1 MLNVSELKDRAKAAF
16 KKNYGLSVFAALI
29 LYIVSGEILS
39 SSSSTTARNSS
50 VTNPVEFETLADQ
63 LFAILPLVVG
73 IVIIFFLLFLLIDVF
88 LLTPIYVGGIRFFLE
103 NASITPSLS
112 TLGFA
117 FKNHYF
123 KIVITM
129 FLKELFVTLWSFLL
143 IIPGIYKGYCYW
155 LVPFLLAENP
165 DKSPLDVLH
174 ISSTMMDGYKLKA
187 LWLDISFVGWAIL
200 KIITLG
206 LSEVL
211 YSGPYYYA
219 TKTEFYLALKE
230 VNPYYFEEKS
240 EEF

>member
-1 MLNVSELKDRAKAAF
+1 MLNVSELKDRAKIAF

-39 SSSSTTARNSS
+39 SSSSTARNSP
-50 VTNPVEFETLADQ
+50 VTNPLEFETLADQ
-63 LFAILPLVVG
+63 LISILPLVVG
-73 IVIIFFLLFLLIDVF
+73 IIVISFLLFLLVNTF
-88 LLTPIYVGGIRFFLE
+88 LLSPIYVGGIRFFVE
-103 NASITPSLS
+103 NARITPSLT

-143 IIPGIYKGYCYW
+143 IIPGIYKSYCYW

-165 DKSPLDVLH
+165 DKSPLEVLH
-174 ISSTMMDGYKLKA
+174 ISSAMMDGYKLKA
-187 LWLDISFVGWAIL
+187 LWLDISFIGWAIL

-219 TKTEFYLALKE
+219 TRAEFYLALKE
-230 VNPYYFEEKS
+230 LNPSYFEEKS